1 VARSYGRFTTD
12 IWRDKKFRAL
22 SRDAQW
28 AYFMLGT
35 QADISA
41 AGTLPLTSRRWA
53 GYAIGTT
60 PDALSDALSELEKK
74 RFVYTDLSTEEVL
87 VRSFVKW
94 DGGIQNDKRRPV
106 VVEAAELIASP
117 KLRAILAVE
126 LRELG
131 VTDALSDALSDSPSD
146 ATSRFDRVVVNQ
158 GEYIP
163 QPTTRIPQ
171 PATPEGEPLDDVE
184 PSPFCS
190 KHPDGTEEP
199 CGPCGTANRRH
210 KAWVATKPAREA
222 AKRKHADT
230 LAALAAECSAC
241 EGTHFVLDADKHP
254 TKLKCDHRQSA

>member
-1 VARSYGRFTTD
+1 MARSYGRFTTD
-12 IWRDKKFRAL
+12 IWRDKKFRTL

-41 AGTLPLTSRRWA
+41 AGTLPLTPRRWS
-53 GYAIGTT
+53 GYAIDTS

-106 VVEAAELIASP
+106 VIEAAELIASP

-163 QPTTRIPQ
+163 QPTTLNPET
-171 PATPEGEPLDDVE
+171 ATPEREPLDDVE

-210 KAWVATKPAREA
+210 KAWLAAKPAREA
-222 AKRKHADT
+222 AKRKHAAA
-230 LAALAAECSAC
+230 LAALAANCPDC
-241 EGTHFVLDADKHP
+241 EGTHIVLDADKKP
-254 TKLKCDHRQSA
+254 TGRKCTHRRTA